1 MTNSK
6 APQGSVLI
14 LDDHVIIRRG
24 FRNLISSRM
33 PLLIVEDCSSLETLM
48 DRLSVPPLPD
58 MIVLDLQLADGNAME
73 RIDELITTYPSV
85 RLLVYSM
92 SPERIYAQ
100 RVLAMGCAGYVNKGS
115 SEDEV
120 IRAVQAVLAG
130 GIHMGSELETRLMEQ
145 ARLGGTEMTTSP
157 FDLLSGQELRVLND
171 LLAGIGVKEI
181 STRMNLGVSTV
192 ATYKA
197 RLFEKLGVTNLMQM
211 QALALVHRYPLA

>member
-6 APQGSVLI
+6 ALQGSVLI

-24 FRNLISSRM
+24 LRNLISSRM

-100 RVLAMGCAGYVNKGS
+100 RVLAMGCAGYVNKDS

-120 IRAVQAVLAG
+120 IRAVQSVLAG

-145 ARLGGTEMTTSP
+145 ARLGGTELTTSP

>member
-6 APQGSVLI
+6 ALQGSVLI

-24 FRNLISSRM
+24 LRNLISSRM
-33 PLLIVEDCSSLETLM
+33 PQLLVEDCSSLETLM

-100 RVLAMGCAGYVNKGS
+100 RVLAMGCAGYVNKDS

-120 IRAVQAVLAG
+120 IRAVQSVLAG

-145 ARLGGTEMTTSP
+145 ARLGGTELTTSP

-211 QALALVHRYPLA
+211 QALALAHRYPLA

>member
-1 MTNSK
+1 
-6 APQGSVLI
+6 
-14 LDDHVIIRRG
+14 
-24 FRNLISSRM
+24 M

-100 RVLAMGCAGYVNKGS
+100 RVLAMGCAGYVNKDS

-120 IRAVQAVLAG
+120 IRAVQSVLAG

-145 ARLGGTEMTTSP
+145 ARLGGTELTTSP